1 MNDLKNKSSEERM
14 GTAPVLQLIFSMSL
28 PSMFS
33 MLILAL
39 YNIVDSIYVSRLGE
53 YALSALSLI
62 YPIQMLNVAVGVG
75 TGIGLASLISR
86 KLGENR
92 YDEAQ
97 NAADHGVIIA
107 VWSWAVF
114 ALFGLFGMGPFV
126 RAFSSTPILI
136 EAAEQYGSI
145 VCLGCLFAFNSTNAE
160 RIMQACGNMMAPMWC
175 SLAGCITNVILDP
188 IMIFGYLGCPAMGV
202 TGAAVATVIG
212 QLVQML
218 CCFAVVN
225 FAKLPIKIEIK
236 LFKPNPSTIRQIYN
250 VALPS
255 MVMQSIASI
264 TTLALNAILVS
275 FSEAAVAALG
285 VYFKL
290 QSFVFMPIFGMNNGM
305 IPIVSYNYGAQKR
318 RRMMDTY
325 KFACLYAIIIM
336 SVGLAMFE
344 LIPDVLFKLFKAS
357 DNMLGMGVPALRI
370 IAVHFPVAAYCIVT
384 GSVFQS
390 LGKAVYSMIN
400 SIMRQIVVLL
410 PAAYFLALT
419 GNVNNIWWSFPI
431 AEIMSALVTTLFF
444 IKVNKEVISKIP
456 D

>member
-1 MNDLKNKSSEERM
+1 M

-126 RAFSSTPILI
+126 RAFSSTPVLI

-212 QLVQML
+212 QFVQML

-225 FAKLPIKIEIK
+225 FAKLPIRIKIR
-236 LFKPNPSTIRQIYN
+236 LFKPNGSTIKQIYN

-255 MVMQSIASI
+255 MVMQSITSV

-290 QSFVFMPIFGMNNGM
+290 QSFVFMPVFGMNQGVM
-305 IPIVSYNYGAQKR
+305 PIMGYNYGAQNKKR
-318 RRMMDTY
+318 LIEVFLKAMLIA
-325 KFACLYAIIIM
+325 FIIM
-336 SVGLAMFE
+336 SLGCIIFQ
-344 LIPDVLFKLFKAS
+344 LIPDVLMGFFDAEGDLLAVGIKALKTISLCFPFAALCIICGSLFQATGFGTYS
-357 DNMLGMGVPALRI
+357 L
-370 IAVHFPVAAYCIVT
+370 IV
-384 GSVFQS
+384 
-390 LGKAVYSMIN
+390 
-400 SIMRQIVVLL
+400 SIMRQIVVII
-410 PAAYFLALT
+410 PAAFILSRMIGVMGVWYAY
-419 GNVNNIWWSFPI
+419 PI
-431 AEIMSALVTTLFF
+431 AEAMGLTVSAVLFKRLYDLR
-444 IKVNKEVISKIP
+444 IKVMP
-456 D
+456 DLQDK